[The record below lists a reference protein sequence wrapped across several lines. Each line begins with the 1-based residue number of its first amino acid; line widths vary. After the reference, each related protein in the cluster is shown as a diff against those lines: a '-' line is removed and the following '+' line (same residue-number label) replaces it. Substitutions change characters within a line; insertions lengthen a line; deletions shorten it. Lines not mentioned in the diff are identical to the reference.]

1 MQQTRPVQTPQCAA
15 WAKQETRVAS
25 LSIELPTAQW
35 RDKHALIYVGF
46 VLAIVML
53 AVMAVVSYRSIGHFV
68 ERVDNVEKTQRI
80 FLVNQEV
87 LALLK
92 DAVIAQRGFVIT
104 GEARYLAPSDAAL
117 ANVQERLSQL
127 RKLLGSGDGPSV
139 QRLDA
144 IERLGKGIID
154 VITESIVL
162 KRRGVAA
169 ESPELVALIDA
180 VKRDL
185 DQVRALVRD
194 IRTDANDTLL
204 GQLHESQSN
213 AQTVT
218 RVLVLTELVSL
229 AILILAFGLL
239 MREVKLRSRAEQAL
253 RQANDELEL
262 RITAR
267 TAELA
272 DSNAHLEQEIAE
284 HRRARSEIAALNLS
298 LETRV
303 AQRTEE
309 LEDAYE
315 QMESF
320 GYSVSHDLRAPLRA
334 IMGFARMLE
343 SDHADKLDPQALE
356 MLRTISGSTRKM
368 GQLIDDLLAFS
379 RISRAPMNSAFV
391 DIRGLAD
398 KAMAAIELRPELN
411 GMRCEVGAM
420 PQARCDA
427 PLLERVWSN
436 LLSNAAKFSV
446 ARPDASIQAGGYQ
459 IGRELVYFV
468 RDTGVGF
475 DMRYYHKL
483 FGVFE
488 RLHGEDEF
496 PGTGVGLAI
505 VKRIIV
511 RHGGR
516 VWAEGAPNQG
526 ATFFFTLPLIERHAH
541 A

>member
-1 MQQTRPVQTPQCAA
+1 MPSPSPQARAPQRPD
-15 WAKQETRVAS
+15 RR
-25 LSIELPTAQW
+25 I
-35 RDKHALIYVGF
+35 LIYVGF
-46 VLAIVML
+46 VLAILML
-53 AVMAVVSYRSIGHFV
+53 ASMATVSYRIIGNFV

-104 GEARYLAPSDAAL
+104 GEARYLAPSDSAL
-117 ANVQERLSQL
+117 TNVQDRLGQL
-127 RKLLGSGDGPSV
+127 RGLLGGGDERSLR
-139 QRLDA
+139 RLDDV
-144 IERLGKGIID
+144 ERLGKAIID
-154 VITESIVL
+154 VISESIQL

-180 VKRDL
+180 GKRYL

-194 IRTDANDTLL
+194 IRTDANQSLM
-204 GQLHESQSN
+204 GQLHESQETG
-213 AQTVT
+213 QTVT
-218 RVLVLTELVSL
+218 RMLILTELVSM
-229 AILILAFGLL
+229 AILVLAFGLL
-239 MREVKLRSRAEQAL
+239 VREVALRSLAQQAL
-253 RQANDELEL
+253 VRANDELEL
-262 RITAR
+262 RIAGR

-272 DSNAHLEQEIAE
+272 DANAHLEQEIDE
-284 HRRARSEIAALNLS
+284 HRRARSEIVALNQS

-303 AQRTEE
+303 SRRTEE
-309 LEDAYE
+309 LEDAYQ

-334 IMGFARMLE
+334 IMGYARMLE
-343 SDHADKLDPQALE
+343 SDHADKLDAEAQQ
-356 MLRTISGSTRKM
+356 MLQVISGSSRKM

-379 RISRAPMNSAFV
+379 RLSRAPMERELV
-391 DIRGLAD
+391 DMKALAEE
-398 KAMAAIELRPELN
+398 AMAAIEVRPEL
-411 GMRCEVGAM
+411 GPVGRQVRAM
-420 PQARCDA
+420 PKARCDA
-427 PLLERVWSN
+427 PLLRQVWSN

-446 ARPDASIQAGGYQ
+446 AGAEAGIEAGGYQ

-468 RDTGVGF
+468 RDHGVGF

-488 RLHGEDEF
+488 RLHAEDEF
-496 PGTGVGLAI
+496 PGTGVGLAV
-505 VKRIIV
+505 VKRIVV

-516 VWAEGAPNQG
+516 VWAEGAPGKG
-526 ATFFFTLPLIERHAH
+526 ATFYFAMPMIERHVA